1 MSDQPAAR
9 LPHLPVTYRARTLLT
24 WAIGFSLAIAVGSVI
39 GWFALDPDIRDRFTW
54 FQIATLILIGLVLIG
69 FMMGL
74 GMSIVVAD
82 ERGLTIRNAISLR
95 RLRWEEIGEIQFRLG
110 DPWAF
115 AVLAG
120 TEDDPVRRQMIG
132 IQATDKER
140 AHRAVAELRLLHAH
154 FTGQARGGPD
164 QPRA

>member
-1 MSDQPAAR
+1 MSGQQATG
-9 LPHLPVTYRARTLLT
+9 LPQLPVTYRARNLLI
-24 WAIGFSLAIAVGSVI
+24 WATVFSLAIVVGSLV
-39 GWFALDPDIRDRFTW
+39 GWFALDQHIRDRFTW

-82 ERGLTIRNAISLR
+82 DKGLTIRNAISVR
-95 RLRWEEIGEIQFRLG
+95 RLRWEEIGGFQYRHG
-110 DPWAF
+110 DPWAY

-132 IQATDKER
+132 IQSTDKDR
-140 AHRAVAELRLLHAH
+140 SHRAVAQLRALHAH
-154 FTGQARGGPD
+154 FLTQGHPDRDEPQA
-164 QPRA
+164 